1 MRKVFHFDAQRENYI
16 CDAAVIWCFDNRFT
30 VTGRKFLKQ
39 IGVLN
44 YDSIRI
50 AGGAKSLVSPDHES
64 DREFVFR
71 QIRTSMRIHQT
82 KRVILMLHSD
92 CRTYGGLA
100 EAFGGDA
107 RLEEQ
112 RLSGEL
118 QRAADCLRRE
128 VPGLDVQTYF
138 ANFEGVWEVEAVPGI
153 SS

>member
-1 MRKVFHFDAQRENYI
+1 MRKVFHFDPPRENYI
-16 CDAAVIWCFDNRFT
+16 CDAAVVWCFDNRFT

-39 IGVLN
+39 IGVIN

-50 AGGAKSLVSPDHES
+50 AGGAKSLVSPEHDS

-71 QIRTSMRIHQT
+71 QIRTSMRVHET

-107 RLEEQ
+107 RLEAQ
-112 RLSGEL
+112 RLEAEL
-118 QRAADCLRRE
+118 RGAAECLRKE
-128 VPGLDVQTYF
+128 IPGLDVHTYF
-138 ANFEGVWEVEAVPGI
+138 ADFEGVWEVDGAAG
-153 SS
+153 